1 MFLNGLNYYQFT
13 PTSSHL
19 HANRHGTVPADMWY
33 FELADMWYIEL
44 ADMWFFELA
53 DMWFIELAGMRFF
66 PVPAFRQIGLSP
78 EAGDPLPSS
87 PYLRRAHTGGL
98 AKMAFRCSGDP
109 ARAGWFI
116 KLWFA
121 AFIFVVKIA
130 TYAKSE
136 TAIENLKKIKRGRNE
151 RFN

>member
-1 MFLNGLNYYQFT
+1 MQCIMFLNGLNYYQFT

-33 FELADMWYIEL
+33 FELAE
-44 ADMWFFELA
+44 
-53 DMWFIELAGMRFF
+53 MWFIELAGMRFF

-78 EAGDPLPSS
+78 EAGGPLPSS

-136 TAIENLKKIKRGRNE
+136 TAIENLKK
-151 RFN
+151 

>member
-1 MFLNGLNYYQFT
+1 MQCIMFLNGLNYYQFT

-33 FELADMWYIEL
+33 FELAE
-44 ADMWFFELA
+44 
-53 DMWFIELAGMRFF
+53 MWFIELAGMRFF

-78 EAGDPLPSS
+78 EAGGPLPSS